1 LKTAIVTGCLGAI
14 GRATC
19 VELRTAGFDLV
30 GIDKPANADFAGSY
44 HACDLADASAVSR
57 VLAAIETE
65 FHAVDLLV
73 NNAAHYQPIS
83 WFDLTLDDF
92 DLVYAINVRAVFQLS
107 QEVARWMVAQ
117 ELAGSIVNI
126 ASIAGKLGSPII
138 PYGTSK
144 AAIIGLTRS
153 MAKVLGPHGIRVN
166 AIAPGVIATP
176 MSAAVDEAQMRKQLA
191 NVSMERMGD
200 PQEIAKVVAFL
211 ATADAGYMSGSIVD
225 VNGGWMA

>member
-1 LKTAIVTGCLGAI
+1 VCPVKPDSQRKLPLKTAIVTGCLGAI

-57 VLAAIETE
+57 
-65 FHAVDLLV
+65 
-73 NNAAHYQPIS
+73 
-83 WFDLTLDDF
+83 
-92 DLVYAINVRAVFQLS
+92 VYAINVRAVFQLS